1 MNSLN
6 SYYKSKNT
14 LLEMLEDRGF
24 NTDISIKNITINE
37 FKDLYNKQNINFTCI
52 HTKNSDNKIHIQYI
66 FGENKSNLIKE
77 SIEKINKEILP
88 NNPNSIIFIFRSK
101 PSSGILNLLNENSC
115 EYFFIENLQFN
126 ITKHRLVSK
135 HSLLTNEETTE
146 LLNKY
151 NIKSNQLPVILKSDP
166 VIKYYNFPHGGIC
179 KIVRESRASIKTEF
193 YRYIK

>member
-52 HTKNSDNKIHIQYI
+52 QTNNSDNKIHIQYI

-88 NNPNSIIFIFRSK
+88 NNPNNIIFIFRSK

-126 ITKHRLVSK
+126 ITRHRLVSK
-135 HSLLTNEETTE
+135 HSLLTNEETIE

-151 NIKSNQLPVILKSDP
+151 NIKPNQLPVILKSDP
-166 VIKYYNFPHGGIC
+166 VIKYYNFPRGGIC